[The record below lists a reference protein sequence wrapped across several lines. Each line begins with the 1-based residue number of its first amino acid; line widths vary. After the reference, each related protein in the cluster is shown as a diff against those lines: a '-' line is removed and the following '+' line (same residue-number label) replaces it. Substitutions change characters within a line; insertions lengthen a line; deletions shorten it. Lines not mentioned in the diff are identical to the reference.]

1 MDDGVST
8 AGFLPFGYPT
18 NVLSTIQR
26 IDGSTAQ
33 TYRSNPGALK
43 DYLDRAMI
51 APGNRTTGSS
61 LAAQG

>member
-1 MDDGVST
+1 MNDGVST
-8 AGFLPFGYPT
+8 AGFFPFGYVT

-33 TYRSNPGALK
+33 TYKSNPGALK
-43 DYLDRAMI
+43 DHLDKAMI
-51 APGNRTTGSS
+51 TPDNRSTGSS